1 MQRRTFGKMVA
12 GAALAAASIKVA
24 HAAEDLKI
32 GAIGSLS
39 GGGTAWGL
47 ALQRGVTLAIDE
59 VNQAGGLKIGGQT
72 YKPRLVMVDDQY
84 SATGGRT
91 AAERLINLE
100 KVKYIIGPIGSPP
113 SLGAVSVTNA
123 AKVLMLSDGF
133 SPAILKNDAHAAYN
147 FRVMN
152 SNLEFGPAMVK
163 YFREHFPDVKKVA
176 LVGTNDATGQAVLP
190 SLAKLYAAVGLQTWI
205 EMFDRGSQE
214 FTPLMTRMI
223 AQNVDALDL
232 NSNSPGDAGLLLK
245 QARQT
250 GFKGKIW
257 QIGGP
262 SVDEIIQVGGPLAE
276 GFLSLEVFDPDDLG
290 FQKFI
295 ASYHAKWSGIMDG
308 QAPLWNN
315 AAKMLFEAL
324 RRAGSLDVDKV
335 RDAVEHLDGY
345 TPGLYGP
352 VVWGGMATYGVNHQQ
367 LLPFWI
373 AEVKGGKETIVATVH
388 PEKS

>member
-1 MQRRTFGKMVA
+1 MRRRTFTKMIA
-12 GAALAAASIKVA
+12 GTALAASTITAA
-24 HAAEDLKI
+24 RAAEDLKI

-47 ALQRGVTLAIDE
+47 ALQRGVQLAIE
-59 VNQAGGLKIGGQT
+59 KVNDAGGLKIGNDT

-84 SATGGRT
+84 AATGGRT

-133 SPAILKNDAHAAYN
+133 NPNILKNDAHAAYN

-152 SNLEFGPAMVK
+152 TNVEFGPSMIK
-163 YFREHFPDVKKVA
+163 WFREHYPQVKKVA
-176 LVGTNDATGQAVLP
+176 LVGTNDATGQSVLP
-190 SLAKLYAAVGLQTWI
+190 ALAKVYAANGFDTWI
-205 EMFDRGSQE
+205 EMFDRGTQE

-223 AQNVDALDL
+223 ARNVDALDL

-262 SVDEIIQVGGPLAE
+262 SVDEIVQVGGPLAE
-276 GFLSLEVFDPDDLG
+276 GFLSLEVFNPDDPA

-295 ASYHAKWSGIMDG
+295 AAYHAKWSGVMNG

-315 AAKMLFEAL
+315 AAEMLFEAL

-335 RDAVEHLDGY
+335 RDAVEHLEGY
-345 TPGLYGP
+345 NPGLYGP
-352 VVWGGMATYGVNHQQ
+352 VVWGGMAEYGVNHQQ

-373 AEVKGGKETIVATVH
+373 AEVKNGKETIVDTVT
-388 PEKS
+388 PRKA

>member
-1 MQRRTFGKMVA
+1 MRRRTFTKMIA
-12 GAALAAASIKVA
+12 GTALAASTITAA
-24 HAAEDLKI
+24 RAAEDLKI

-47 ALQRGVTLAIDE
+47 ALQRGVQLAIE
-59 VNQAGGLKIGGQT
+59 KVNDAGGLKIGNDT

-84 SATGGRT
+84 AATGGRT

-133 SPAILKNDAHAAYN
+133 NPNILKNDAHAAYN

-152 SNLEFGPAMVK
+152 TNVEFGPSMIK
-163 YFREHFPDVKKVA
+163 WFREHYPQVKKVA
-176 LVGTNDATGQAVLP
+176 LVGTNDATGQSVLP
-190 SLAKLYAAVGLQTWI
+190 ALAKVYAANGFDTWI
-205 EMFDRGSQE
+205 EMFDRGTQE

-262 SVDEIIQVGGPLAE
+262 SVDEIVQVGGPLAE
-276 GFLSLEVFDPDDLG
+276 GFLSLEVFNPDDPA

-295 ASYHAKWSGIMDG
+295 AAYHAKWSGVMNG

-315 AAKMLFEAL
+315 AAEMLFEAL

-335 RDAVEHLDGY
+335 RDAVEHLEGY
-345 TPGLYGP
+345 NPGLYGP
-352 VVWGGMATYGVNHQQ
+352 VVWGGMAEYGVNHQQ

-373 AEVKGGKETIVATVH
+373 AEVKNGKETIVDTVT
-388 PEKS
+388 PRKA